1 MEVRQLRSFVAAA
14 ELGSFT
20 QAAGVIG
27 VTQAAISQQVAAL
40 EKELQVSLFQR
51 QGRGVA
57 LTERGHQLH
66 GQAREII
73 TLVDR
78 ALLEVGNLPRQ
89 LSGTLRIATS
99 TVPSEW
105 LLPELLA
112 AFRSQWPG
120 VHEALAVS
128 DSRLAAEAVQS
139 GAADV
144 GFVGQ
149 LPASTQLQSH
159 AVAEDE
165 LVLVVASDH
174 SLASKGRTTL
184 RQLPRLPLIV
194 REPGSASRHC
204 VEQELEHHGIAA
216 GELAIAME
224 ANSNGAIRAAVE
236 QGIGAAFL
244 SARSVRTMRGLVAIT
259 VRGFHPRRQLYLIH
273 TPRSLQSELVQQFVT
288 FVTEWRGSP
297 S

>member
-20 QAAGVIG
+20 RAAGLIG

-51 QGRGVA
+51 QGRGVT

-66 GQAREII
+66 QQAREII

-89 LSGTLRIATS
+89 LTGTLRIASS

-112 AFRSQWPG
+112 AFRTQWPG
-120 VHEALAVS
+120 VHETLAVS
-128 DSRLAAEAVQS
+128 DSQLAAAAVQS

-149 LPASTQLQSH
+149 LPSSSQLESYP
-159 AVAEDE
+159 VAEDE

-174 SLASKGRTTL
+174 PLAATGRTTL
-184 RQLPRLPLIV
+184 KQLSRLPLIV

-204 VEQELEHHGIAA
+204 VEQELLLHGVAADDLVIA
-216 GELAIAME
+216 LE
-224 ANSNGAIRAAVE
+224 ANSNGAIQAAVE

-244 SARSVRTMRGLVAIT
+244 SAHSVRTLRGLAAIK
-259 VRGFHPRRQLYLIH
+259 VRGFHPRRQLYLVH
-273 TPRSLQSELVQQFVT
+273 TARSLQSEIVDKFVT
-288 FVTEWRGSP
+288 FVTEWRS
-297 S
+297 SAS